1 MQMQMQM
8 QMQIKPIFH
17 DLLNTQNVKLRHT
30 LMESTTA
37 EGDCGGELDSDV
49 GVGAHGIHAL
59 DHVLDDRF
67 NLRIIGEVQ
76 HVITLCYIIFSN
88 TKPNELN
95 NLRMVRDMDA
105 SHSTFAAF

>member
-88 TKPNELN
+88 AKPNELN